1 MSAESVV
8 PALRARSLAGSAL
21 KAEDVHTRLL
31 KHYER
36 SRRVVLE
43 EASSRRLGEG
53 VSGCSAEFHAGDIF
67 LVEEE
72 KNLKISRNGTLI
84 LGRELVYTRDLLGEM
99 R

>member
-1 MSAESVV
+1 M

-53 VSGCSAEFHAGDIF
+53 VSGCSAEFHAGEIF

-72 KNLKISRNGTLI
+72 KKRISKSAA
-84 LGRELVYTRDLLGEM
+84 M
-99 R
+99 SH